1 MIKCVSTVSTTHVK
15 RLFDLIP
22 GLEDFTIH
30 KVGKANEVEYFL
42 NFFCFFSCLMLFLF
56 LVSYLA
62 TYENGSMA
70 QYAMQKLNK
79 YQYPSGELIE
89 IYNYDLMEHC
99 RTLTHTDA
107 LNISKFS
114 QNYYKNEVGL
124 RLKNQ

>member
-1 MIKCVSTVSTTHVK
+1 VSTTHVK

-30 KVGKANEVEYFL
+30 KVGKANEV
-42 NFFCFFSCLMLFLF
+42 
-56 LVSYLA
+56 SYLA
-62 TYENGSMA
+62 TYENGNMA

-99 RTLTHTDA
+99 RTLTQTDA

-114 QNYYKNEVGL
+114 QNYYKNESS
-124 RLKNQ
+124 